1 MEYPNNGIGDN
12 RKLIDENQAETDEI
26 ILDQEERLILLEV
39 GE

>member
-1 MEYPNNGIGDN
+1 MEYPSNGIGDN
-12 RKLIDENQAETDEI
+12 AKHIDENQAETDAI